1 MKKTTLAVALGA
13 LLFSGVASAN
23 WYVEGNAGYSRLKT
37 SGLDFDEISDGSF
50 SPSVAVGYKINDWR
64 FALDYTY
71 YGKGDDNY
79 GWSEGSRY
87 GSGETEVKAYGFGVS
102 AYYDFD
108 LNTALKPYVGVRLS
122 ANHIKV
128 NDDFNEVSDY
138 FHYSDSDTE
147 FGYGAVVGVTYNLA
161 PSWDLNVAAEYNRL
175 GEVDDVKLNQ
185 YGAKIGVRYTF

>member
-1 MKKTTLAVALGA
+1 MKKTTLAMTLGA

-23 WYVEGNAGYSRLKT
+23 WYVEGDAGYSRLKT
-37 SGLDFDEISDGSF
+37 SGGLPSSVSDGSF

-71 YGKGDDNY
+71 YGKGDEDF
-79 GWSEGSRY
+79 GA
-87 GSGETEVKAYGFGVS
+87 GENEVKAYGFGLA

-108 LNTALKPYVGVRLS
+108 LGTSLTPYLGARIS

-128 NDDFNEVSDY
+128 NSDFNNVSDY
-138 FHYSDSDTE
+138 FHFSNSNTE
-147 FGYGAVVGVTYNLA
+147 FGYGGIIGVTYNFA

-175 GEVDDVKLNQ
+175 GEVNDVKVNQ